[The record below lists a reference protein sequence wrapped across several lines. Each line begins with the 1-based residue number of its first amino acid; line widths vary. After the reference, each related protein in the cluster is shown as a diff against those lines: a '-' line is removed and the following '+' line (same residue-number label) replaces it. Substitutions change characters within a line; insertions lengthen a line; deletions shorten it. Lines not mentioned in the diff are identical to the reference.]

1 MTTPKE
7 YSVIDSTVYDIDR
20 VKEGSDALRTG
31 NKFYVDPDDKSS
43 QQYKILNTVDTN
55 DKYNSQGYE
64 KNGFQGMAVAP
75 VGVDGIPDYNHII
88 IAFAGTNATDWHLN
102 DLSADLSNVVL
113 GFEKD
118 GTLDSQF
125 TSALQF
131 YDEMAKIYGAN
142 NIEAVTGHSLGGSLA
157 QKVAAANH
165 IPAVTFSTAGV
176 GKQLTEEEKVW
187 INGEGKKFVLNFM
200 HKGDQISSWTN
211 ASDYGTAI
219 YAGDFGDGSLLSG
232 HFLDSYKF
240 DKNGAV
246 RDIKGGIWTITDKGT
261 LSNGIELIQKNFK
274 EQLKTLS
281 ELEKRLRASGGCLSS
296 GEKLYLDSAQ
306 ALATVSTASLEFN
319 LAMENVIKVYQ
330 NGIKEAEELWQKT
343 VDDAMKIGN
352 QLEQWEI
359 YEALERGGSTEYN
372 IVTLPTQ
379 QYQMKI
385 SKVRGMAEQFKS
397 LENQIKA
404 KISEIVARDSELA
417 QQLKG

>member
-7 YSVIDSTVYDIDR
+7 YSVIDSTVYDTDR

-43 QQYKILNTVDTN
+43 QQYEILNTVDTN

-131 YDEMAKIYGAN
+131 YDEMVKIYGSD
-142 NIEAVTGHSLGGSLA
+142 NIEAVTGHSLGGALA
-157 QKVAAANH
+157 QEVAAANH

-176 GKQLTEEEKVW
+176 GKQLTEAEKAW
-187 INGEGKKFVLNFM
+187 INGEGKEFILNFM

-219 YAGDFGDGSLLSG
+219 FAGDFGDGTLLSG
-232 HFLDSYKF
+232 HFLESYEFAKDGSLKDAKGRKPMKRQLKPIFTGLLSLLALIILGGCHMENKSEVATKESQITFLKAHEKEMTEYIKSQNNKIESVQYDWDSVEVGTIGNGLPQGGGKVMTMSGKF
-240 DKNGAV
+240 NELQNSSFMLSFGITKEQMPIMKEIGIMQPFRVLKNG
-246 RDIKGGIWTITDKGT
+246 
-261 LSNGIELIQKNFK
+261 
-274 EQLKTLS
+274 
-281 ELEKRLRASGGCLSS
+281 
-296 GEKLYLDSAQ
+296 
-306 ALATVSTASLEFN
+306 
-319 LAMENVIKVYQ
+319 
-330 NGIKEAEELWQKT
+330 
-343 VDDAMKIGN
+343 VD
-352 QLEQWEI
+352 EI
-359 YEALERGGSTEYN
+359 YE
-372 IVTLPTQ
+372 
-379 QYQMKI
+379 
-385 SKVRGMAEQFKS
+385 
-397 LENQIKA
+397 
-404 KISEIVARDSELA
+404 
-417 QQLKG
+417 

>member
-7 YSVIDSTVYDIDR
+7 YSVIDSTVYDTDR

-43 QQYKILNTVDTN
+43 QQYEILNTVDTN

-131 YDEMAKIYGAN
+131 YDEMVKIYGSD
-142 NIEAVTGHSLGGSLA
+142 NIEAVTGHSLGGALA
-157 QKVAAANH
+157 QEVAAANH

-176 GKQLTEEEKVW
+176 GKQLTEAEKAW
-187 INGEGKKFVLNFM
+187 INGEGKEFILNFM

-219 YAGDFGDGSLLSG
+219 FAGDFGDGTLLSG
-232 HFLDSYKF
+232 HFLESYEFVK
-240 DKNGAV
+240 DA
-246 RDIKGGIWTITDKGT
+246 KGRKPM
-261 LSNGIELIQKNFK
+261 KR
-274 EQLKTLS
+274 QLKPIFTGLLS
-281 ELEKRLRASGGCLSS
+281 LLALIILGGCHMENKSEVATKESQITFLKAH
-296 GEKLYLDSAQ
+296 EKEMTEYIKSQNNKIESVQYDWDSVEVGTIGNGLPQGGGNALYLDGYVNENRNNEINLYFVLFQKGEIDIKNMEIS
-306 ALATVSTASLEFN
+306 SL
-319 LAMENVIKVYQ
+319 VIGGKH
-330 NGIKEAEELWQKT
+330 
-343 VDDAMKIGN
+343 
-352 QLEQWEI
+352 
-359 YEALERGGSTEYN
+359 YE
-372 IVTLPTQ
+372 
-379 QYQMKI
+379 
-385 SKVRGMAEQFKS
+385 
-397 LENQIKA
+397 
-404 KISEIVARDSELA
+404 
-417 QQLKG
+417 